1 MTALAGMTGGQRS
14 SWRHACLSVASSM
27 LFAGSV
33 CVTCTKPLLDV
44 RCEIRKSQSI
54 EELPFGTELLGR
66 ACVMA
71 VKSSAGASG
80 CHVAKDTICLSWPLK
95 SFSLKEAKRA
105 ILGEKPAVS
114 TADSQSPSTET
125 TVTSAPSV
133 ETTWSAFYRPIA
145 KAWQKILTIIAWR

>member
-1 MTALAGMTGGQRS
+1 MIALAGMKDCLRS
-14 SWRHACLSVASSM
+14 SWRRACVSVASSM
-27 LFAGSV
+27 VFAGSV
-33 CVTCTKPLLDV
+33 CVTCTKPLLNV
-44 RCEIRKSQSI
+44 QCEIRKSQSI
-54 EELPFGTELLGR
+54 EGLPFGAELLGR

-80 CHVAKDTICLSWPLK
+80 CHVAKDTICPSWPLK
-95 SFSLKEAKRA
+95 SFSLREAKRA

-114 TADSQSPSTET
+114 TADSQSPSAET
-125 TVTSAPSV
+125 TVTSAPPV

>member
-1 MTALAGMTGGQRS
+1 MIALAGLRGGQRS
-14 SWRHACLSVASSM
+14 LWRHACLSVASSTV
-27 LFAGSV
+27 FAGSI
-33 CVTCTKPLLDV
+33 CVTCTKPLLNV
-44 RCEIRKSQSI
+44 RCEIRKSQSV
-54 EELPFGTELLGR
+54 EGLPFGAALLGR

-80 CHVAKDTICLSWPLK
+80 CHVAKDATCSSWPLK

-114 TADSQSPSTET
+114 TADNQS
-125 TVTSAPSV
+125 TSAATAVTPPPPA

-145 KAWQKILTIIAWR
+145 KAWQKVLTIIAWR